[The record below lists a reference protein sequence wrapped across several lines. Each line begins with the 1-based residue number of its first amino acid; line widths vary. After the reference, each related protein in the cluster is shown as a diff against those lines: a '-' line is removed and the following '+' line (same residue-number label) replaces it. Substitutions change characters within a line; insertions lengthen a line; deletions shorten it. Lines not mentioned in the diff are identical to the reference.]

1 MALNLNELIFN
12 VAEVTDHYL
21 EETKPVLEN
30 YNVIA
35 LRGLIS
41 TDNINTS
48 LDLLRKKFKKSLDN
62 PTIGEKPQDIQGNFQ
77 KLLVGTHNHSGL
89 NLSRLFRTIYNPI
102 WSEDI
107 FKMHSIFKKMIKVRN
122 YYCGLPSDFALKSIE
137 ANGLWSATRIHQYP
151 TGGGYFEGHQDSV
164 LTSVSK
170 EKNTQFYQV
179 ILNMT
184 ESGKDFD
191 QGGAYV
197 MVGNE
202 KVMFE
207 ENFKLG
213 DIIIYNESTFHG
225 VAEIDPHKNLDLD
238 TFNGRVTA
246 FVSLYKDMS
255 Q

>member
-1 MALNLNELIFN
+1 
-12 VAEVTDHYL
+12 
-21 EETKPVLEN
+21 
-30 YNVIA
+30 
-35 LRGLIS
+35 
-41 TDNINTS
+41 
-48 LDLLRKKFKKSLDN
+48 
-62 PTIGEKPQDIQGNFQ
+62 
-77 KLLVGTHNHSGL
+77 
-89 NLSRLFRTIYNPI
+89 
-102 WSEDI
+102 
-107 FKMHSIFKKMIKVRN
+107 
-122 YYCGLPSDFALKSIE
+122 
-137 ANGLWSATRIHQYP
+137 
-151 TGGGYFEGHQDSV
+151 
-164 LTSVSK
+164 
-170 EKNTQFYQV
+170 
-179 ILNMT
+179 MT

-207 ENFKLG
+207 ENFRLG